1 MKLHSRLAAPLGI
14 AACFLGLAAA
24 VPLIAFAQQDFPTHP
39 IHLVIPWPPG
49 GPVDIVGRALGRQMS
64 EALGQPVV
72 IDNRA
77 GATGLIGTAYVAKAA
92 PDGYTLV
99 VTGIGPNAVGP
110 ALIKD
115 MPYDVAKDFTQI
127 SIVAT
132 VPNVLVVNADLP
144 VKTVAELIAYAHAN
158 PGKLSYGSTG
168 TGATPHLAAELFKSM
183 AKVDMVHV
191 PYKGA
196 APAVVDLLGGQI
208 QLMFAPIATAL
219 PHIKSGKLRALGVT
233 TLRRSS
239 VMPDVPT
246 IAESGLPGYDQ
257 TVWNGLAGPANM
269 SPAVVAKLHAA
280 VVKAVGSQELRAIFT
295 SVGSDALSDTPAEF
309 TALVAEEIIRW
320 AKLVRDVGLKPE

>member
-1 MKLHSRLAAPLGI
+1 
-14 AACFLGLAAA
+14 
-24 VPLIAFAQQDFPTHP
+24 
-39 IHLVIPWPPG
+39 
-49 GPVDIVGRALGRQMS
+49 
-64 EALGQPVV
+64 
-72 IDNRA
+72 
-77 GATGLIGTAYVAKAA
+77 
-92 PDGYTLV
+92 
-99 VTGIGPNAVGP
+99 
-110 ALIKD
+110 
-115 MPYDVAKDFTQI
+115 
-127 SIVAT
+127 
-132 VPNVLVVNADLP
+132 
-144 VKTVAELIAYAHAN
+144 
-158 PGKLSYGSTG
+158 
-168 TGATPHLAAELFKSM
+168 
-183 AKVDMVHV
+183 MVHV

-269 SPAVVAKLHAA
+269 PPAVVAKLHAA
-280 VVKAVGSQELRAIFT
+280 VVKAVGSQELRANFA

-309 TALVAEEIIRW
+309 TAFVAEEITKW

>member
-1 MKLHSRLAAPLGI
+1 MLSPVRALCG
-14 AACFLGLAAA
+14 AA
-24 VPLIAFAQQDFPTHP
+24 VATLLITSANAQQWPTRP
-39 IHLVIPWPPG
+39 IRVISPYPAG
-49 GPVDIVGRALGRQMS
+49 SASDTVSRVVLDQVSQLI
-64 EALGQPVV
+64 GQPVIIEV
-72 IDNRA
+72 RPGA
-77 GATGLIGTAYVAKAA
+77 GGSVGFGAVAKAA